1 MIFPAIIGVKIAP
14 SFTWGDFGDGP
25 GSGYWLSPGLLTE
38 DSPGLRGQSGP
49 HKIDEGRITI
59 LVKEVAAMQGTPGNW
74 SGRDDNIGFSLM
86 SFQMS
91 PEFREAV
98 VKRALT
104 WRDRVSTEARD
115 ALRRA
120 VNEYITVPGFRPGTS
135 ASAPPYTLN
144 TMVTRDVQANDRLAG
159 AVLRV
164 WYESHDELREI
175 AASHLESWRVP
186 VMEPDFSG
194 GEIGVGL
201 NGHPLTEASAAFAA
215 DHPETDEDAA
225 ILVMELMTGTFLL
238 DAGEEEPGGG
248 QLASVLEDALE
259 ALRRLPAEAEA
270 WEEIIPGFSEGVA
283 GIIEG
288 KKSERKLAVS
298 VDNLFAEIC
307 EEYGGLTEF
316 FQWNTDRWF
325 VANLLAG
332 VDLGDAHGLAVKLKE
347 MLSEYGPIHERASV
361 ASEEMERAE
370 KRMDLMPAILE
381 VGESL
386 DGMIVADDNYGE
398 GPVRHKAAAGDG
410 AILIQEGAGEHNG
423 SPNDAPNQNLS
434 ATNTGAAREEAFH
447 EVPPCQIE
455 DYLLMRLEIQELDK
469 ENDDLER
476 QVETLKEQLYETR
489 SVGEG
494 LRLALAYK
502 EDGSVEEVE
511 FPILEDVKAAVELAT
526 ERFRER
532 LLFHCNSESTIEDN
546 PFKWPE
552 QVWKA
557 LEWLATGYYDSR
569 IGLATNPDLD
579 VSCREASGMW
589 YKTSQHDNTMALY
602 RNAYTTRVNGR
613 IIWLGEHIGKG
624 TGFDPRR
631 TIRIGF
637 DWDRTLQ
644 KVIIGYV
651 GRHQTTSAS

>member
-1 MIFPAIIGVKIAP
+1 
-14 SFTWGDFGDGP
+14 
-25 GSGYWLSPGLLTE
+25 
-38 DSPGLRGQSGP
+38 
-49 HKIDEGRITI
+49 
-59 LVKEVAAMQGTPGNW
+59 MQGTPGNW
-74 SGRDDNIGFSLM
+74 SGSDDTVGFSLM

-98 VKRALT
+98 VNRALT
-104 WRDRVSTEARD
+104 CRDRVSTEARD

-120 VNEYITVPGFRPGTS
+120 VNDCVTVDGFRPGTAS
-135 ASAPPYTLN
+135 SAPHYKLN
-144 TMVTRDVQANDRLAG
+144 PMVTRDVQGNDHLAG

-175 AASHLESWRVP
+175 AASHLESCGVP
-186 VMEPDFSG
+186 IMEPDFSR
-194 GEIGVGL
+194 GEMGVGL
-201 NGHPLTEASAAFAA
+201 NDHPLMEAAASFTG
-215 DHPETDEDAA
+215 DHPETDQDAV
-225 ILVMELMTGTFLL
+225 ILVMELMTGSFLL
-238 DAGEEEPGGG
+238 DAGEEGEPGGG
-248 QLASVLEDALE
+248 QLASLLEGALDAL
-259 ALRRLPAEAEA
+259 RQLPAGAAA
-270 WEEIIPGFSEGVA
+270 WDEIIPGFSDGVA

-288 KKSERKLAVS
+288 KKSERKLAGS
-298 VDNLFAEIC
+298 VDNLFAELC
-307 EEYGGLTEF
+307 EEYGGLAEF
-316 FQWNTDRWF
+316 FQWNAERWF
-325 VANLLAG
+325 VANLSAG
-332 VDLGDAHGLAVKLKE
+332 VDLAEAHGLAVKLKE
-347 MLSEYGPIHERASV
+347 LLSEYGPIHERAAV
-361 ASEEMERAE
+361 AWEEMERA
-370 KRMDLMPAILE
+370 KRRMDLMPAITSA
-381 VGESL
+381 GKSL
-386 DGMIVADDNYGE
+386 DDLMAADDGPE
-398 GPVRHKAAAGDG
+398 GGPVRQRTAAG
-410 AILIQEGAGEHNG
+410 EGDSLVLSETGEHND
-423 SPNDAPNQNLS
+423 SPNDPLNQNHS
-434 ATNTGAAREEAFH
+434 ATGTGAAREEAFH

-476 QVETLKEQLYETR
+476 QVKTLKEQLYETR

-526 ERFRER
+526 ERFRDR
-532 LLFHCNSESTIEDN
+532 LLFQCNSESTIEDN

-552 QVWKA
+552 QVWRA
-557 LEWLATGYYDSR
+557 LEWLATSYYDSR
-569 IGLATNPDLD
+569 IGVAMNPDLD

-589 YKTSQHDNTMALY
+589 YKTNQNDNTMALY

-637 DWDRTLQ
+637 DWDRALQ
-644 KVIIGYV
+644 KVIIGYI

>member
-1 MIFPAIIGVKIAP
+1 
-14 SFTWGDFGDGP
+14 
-25 GSGYWLSPGLLTE
+25 
-38 DSPGLRGQSGP
+38 
-49 HKIDEGRITI
+49 
-59 LVKEVAAMQGTPGNW
+59 MQGTPGTW
-74 SGRDDNIGFSLM
+74 SGSDDTIGLSMVF
-86 SFQMS
+86 FQMS
-91 PEFREAV
+91 PKFREEV

-104 WRDRVSTEARD
+104 WRDRVSAEARD
-115 ALRRA
+115 ALTRPIGKH
-120 VNEYITVPGFRPGTS
+120 VVVDGFRNAGL
-135 ASAPPYTLN
+135 APPA
-144 TMVTRDVQANDRLAG
+144 MVSGKVAEKAGVADDLAG
-159 AVLRV
+159 GVLWV
-164 WYESHDELREI
+164 WYESQEELRET
-175 AASHLESWRVP
+175 AASHLESCEVS
-186 VMEPDFSG
+186 VVEPDFSG

-201 NGHPLTEASAAFAA
+201 NDHPLMEAAAAFAA

-238 DAGEEEPGGG
+238 DADEQGEPGVG
-248 QLASVLEDALE
+248 QLASLLEDTLD
-259 ALRRLPAEAEA
+259 ALRRLPAGAAA

-288 KKSERKLAVS
+288 KKSERELAVS

-316 FQWNTDRWF
+316 FQWNTERWF
-325 VANLLAG
+325 VANLLNG
-332 VDLGDAHGLAVKLKE
+332 VDLREAHGLAAKLKE
-347 MLSEYGPIHERASV
+347 LLSEYGPIHERAAV
-361 ASEEMERAE
+361 ASEEMERA
-370 KRMDLMPAILE
+370 KRRMDLMPAISSA
-381 VGESL
+381 GKSL
-386 DGMIVADDNYGE
+386 DDLMVADDGSE
-398 GPVRHKAAAGDG
+398 GGPVRQRTAAGKGTNLGLDG
-410 AILIQEGAGEHNG
+410 TGEHDNAL
-423 SPNDAPNQNLS
+423 NDPLNQNHS
-434 ATNTGAAREEAFH
+434 ATNTGAAREEAFR

-526 ERFRER
+526 ERFRDR
-532 LLFHCNSESTIEDN
+532 LFFQCNSESTIEDN

-557 LEWLATGYYDSR
+557 LEWLATSYYDSR

-644 KVIIGYV
+644 KVIIGYI
-651 GRHQTTSAS
+651 GRHQTTAAS

>member
-1 MIFPAIIGVKIAP
+1 
-14 SFTWGDFGDGP
+14 
-25 GSGYWLSPGLLTE
+25 
-38 DSPGLRGQSGP
+38 
-49 HKIDEGRITI
+49 
-59 LVKEVAAMQGTPGNW
+59 MQGTPGNR
-74 SGRDDNIGFSLM
+74 SGSYETISFSLM

-115 ALRRA
+115 GLRRA
-120 VNEYITVPGFRPGTS
+120 VNEYITVPGFRPGTA
-135 ASAPPYTLN
+135 ASAPPYKLN
-144 TMVTRDVQANDRLAG
+144 PMVTRDVQANNHLAG
-159 AVLRV
+159 AVFRV
-164 WYESHDELREI
+164 WYESQEDLREV
-175 AASHLESWRVP
+175 AASHLESWGVP
-186 VMEPDFSG
+186 VIEPDFSG

-201 NGHPLTEASAAFAA
+201 SSHLLTEAAAAFATE
-215 DHPETDEDAA
+215 HPETDEDEA

-238 DAGEEEPGGG
+238 DADEEGEPGVG
-248 QLASVLEDALE
+248 QLASLLEDALD
-259 ALRRLPAEAEA
+259 ALRRLPADAAA

-288 KKSERKLAVS
+288 KKSERELAVS
-298 VDNLFAEIC
+298 VDNLLAEIC
-307 EEYGGLTEF
+307 EEYGELTGF
-316 FQWNTDRWF
+316 FQWNTERWF
-325 VANLLAG
+325 VANLLDG
-332 VDLGDAHGLAVKLKE
+332 VDLGEAHGLAVKLKE
-347 MLSEYGPIHERASV
+347 MLTEYAPIHERAAV
-361 ASEEMERAE
+361 ASEEMERA
-370 KRMDLMPAILE
+370 KSRMDLMPAITSA
-381 VGESL
+381 GESL
-386 DGMIVADDNYGE
+386 GQLMAADDGSGVRPVRQKTAAGE
-398 GPVRHKAAAGDG
+398 GTNLVLDG
-410 AILIQEGAGEHNG
+410 TGEHDD
-423 SPNDAPNQNLS
+423 SPNDPLNQNHS
-434 ATNTGAAREEAFH
+434 AANAGAVREEAFQ

-476 QVETLKEQLYETR
+476 QVKTLKEQLYETR

-511 FPILEDVKAAVELAT
+511 LPILEDVKAAVELAT
-526 ERFRER
+526 ERFRDR
-532 LLFHCNSESTIEDN
+532 LLFQCNSESTIEDN

-552 QVWKA
+552 QVWRA
-557 LEWLATGYYDSR
+557 LEWLATSYYDSR

-589 YKTSQHDNTMALY
+589 YKTSQHDNSMALY

-644 KVIIGYV
+644 KVIIGYI

>member
-1 MIFPAIIGVKIAP
+1 
-14 SFTWGDFGDGP
+14 
-25 GSGYWLSPGLLTE
+25 
-38 DSPGLRGQSGP
+38 
-49 HKIDEGRITI
+49 
-59 LVKEVAAMQGTPGNW
+59 MQGTPGNR
-74 SGRDDNIGFSLM
+74 SGSNETISFSLM

-115 ALRRA
+115 GLRRA
-120 VNEYITVPGFRPGTS
+120 VNEYITVPGFRPGTA
-135 ASAPPYTLN
+135 ASAPPYKLN
-144 TMVTRDVQANDRLAG
+144 PMVTRDVQANNHLAG
-159 AVLRV
+159 AVFRV
-164 WYESHDELREI
+164 WYESQEDLREV
-175 AASHLESWRVP
+175 AASHLECCGVP
-186 VMEPDFSG
+186 VMELDFSG
-194 GEIGVGL
+194 GELGL
-201 NGHPLTEASAAFAA
+201 GLSSHPLTEAAAAFSA
-215 DHPETDEDAA
+215 DHPEMDGDAA

-238 DAGEEEPGGG
+238 DADEQGEPGIG
-248 QLASVLEDALE
+248 QLASLLEDALD
-259 ALRRLPAEAEA
+259 ALRRLPADAAA

-288 KKSERKLAVS
+288 KKSERELAVS

-307 EEYGGLTEF
+307 EEYGELTGF
-316 FQWNTDRWF
+316 FQWNAERWF
-325 VANLLAG
+325 VANLLDG
-332 VDLGDAHGLAVKLKE
+332 VDLGEAHGLAARLKE
-347 MLSEYGPIHERASV
+347 MLAEYAPIHERAEV
-361 ASEEMERAE
+361 ASEEMERA
-370 KRMDLMPAILE
+370 KSRMDLMPAITSA
-381 VGESL
+381 GESL
-386 DGMIVADDNYGE
+386 DQLMAAYEGSGV
-398 GPVRHKAAAGDG
+398 GPVRQKTAAGEGTNLVLDG
-410 AILIQEGAGEHNG
+410 TGEHDD
-423 SPNDAPNQNLS
+423 SPNDPLKQNHSS
-434 ATNTGAAREEAFH
+434 ANTGAVREEAFQ
-447 EVPPCQIE
+447 EVPSCQIE
-455 DYLLMRLEIQELDK
+455 DYLLMRLEIQDLDK
-469 ENDDLER
+469 ENDDLEQ
-476 QVETLKEQLYETR
+476 QVKALKEQLYETR

-511 FPILEDVKAAVELAT
+511 FPILEDVKAAVELAA
-526 ERFRER
+526 ERFRDR
-532 LLFHCNSESTIEDN
+532 LLFQCNSESTIEDN

-552 QVWKA
+552 QVWRA
-557 LEWLATGYYDSR
+557 LEWLATSYYDSR

-644 KVIIGYV
+644 KVIIGYI